1 MLLQAAEME
10 CLVRQSLSALRR
22 TVSLKYEE
30 KPFSFSARP
39 LANTPRSKSIKIS
52 LENCVLYQNDPPVDP
67 VDICLY
73 DIFCKTMQMNGRLI
87 TVGVERVAKE
97 N

>member
-30 KPFSFSARP
+30 KPFSFCARP

-52 LENCVLYQNDPPVDP
+52 LENCVLYQNDPLL
-67 VDICLY
+67 ILYIYLY

>member
-10 CLVRQSLSALRR
+10 RLVRQSLSALRR

-30 KPFSFSARP
+30 KIFSFWARP
-39 LANTPRSKSIKIS
+39 LASTSNKSIKIS

-67 VDICLY
+67 VHL
-73 DIFCKTMQMNGRLI
+73 FVRHFL
-87 TVGVERVAKE
+87 
-97 N
+97 